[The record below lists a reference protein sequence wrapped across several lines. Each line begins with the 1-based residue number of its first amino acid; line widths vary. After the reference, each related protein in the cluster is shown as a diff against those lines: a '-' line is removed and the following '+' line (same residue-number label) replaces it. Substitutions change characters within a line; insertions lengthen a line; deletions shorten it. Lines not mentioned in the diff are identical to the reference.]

1 MSTTPHIEEPAHRFD
16 VKADAPTH
24 FAWLRTRLAAERT
37 LMAWVR
43 TSISLIGFGFTIF
56 QFFARL
62 SAMDNVA
69 PAAHPDLPRYVSLAL
84 IGAGTIGLC
93 VSLFEYQWLLRYLW
107 GPDFRPVAG
116 ISRDRWNTP
125 VFAVTILLI
134 LIGLAAFISVYLR
147 VT

>member
-1 MSTTPHIEEPAHRFD
+1 MATPPIEEPAHRFD
-16 VKADAPTH
+16 VKADAGTH

-62 SAMDNVA
+62 SAMGNVA
-69 PAAHPDLPRYVSLAL
+69 PAAHPQLPRYVALAM
-84 IGAGTIGLC
+84 IGAGVIGLC
-93 VSLFEYQWLLRYLW
+93 VSLYEYQWLLRYLW

-116 ISRDRWNTP
+116 VSRNRWNTP
-125 VFAVTILLI
+125 AFAVTLLLI
-134 LIGLAAFISVYLR
+134 LIGLVAFATVYLR

>member
-1 MSTTPHIEEPAHRFD
+1 MPTPHIEEPAHRFD

-43 TSISLIGFGFTIF
+43 TSVSLIGFGFTIF

-69 PAAHPDLPRYVSLAL
+69 PATHSELPRYVALAL

-93 VSLFEYQWLLRYLW
+93 VSSSNTSGCSAICGGRTSSLL
-107 GPDFRPVAG
+107 PASAETAG
-116 ISRDRWNTP
+116 TRRCSR
-125 VFAVTILLI
+125 
-134 LIGLAAFISVYLR
+134 
-147 VT
+147 

>member
-16 VKADAPTH
+16 VKADASTH

-37 LMAWVR
+37 LMAWAR
-43 TSISLIGFGFTIF
+43 TSVSLIGFGFTIF

-69 PAAHPDLPRYVSLAL
+69 PATHPELARYLALAL

-107 GPDFRPVAG
+107 GPDFLPVAG
-116 ISRDRWNTP
+116 ISRDRRNTP

>member
-1 MSTTPHIEEPAHRFD
+1 MPSPHIEEPTHRFD
-16 VKADAPTH
+16 VKADATTH

-43 TSISLIGFGFTIF
+43 TSISLIAFGFTIF
-56 QFFARL
+56 QFFERL
-62 SAMDNVA
+62 NTMGNVA
-69 PAAHPDLPRYVSLAL
+69 PVAHPHLPRYVALAL

-93 VSLFEYQWLLRYLW
+93 ISLFEYQWLLRYLW

-116 ISRDRWNTP
+116 VCRDRWNTP
-125 VFAVTILLI
+125 AFAVTALLI
-134 LIGLAAFISVYLR
+134 LIGLAAFVTVYLR

>member
-1 MSTTPHIEEPAHRFD
+1 VA
-16 VKADAPTH
+16 
-24 FAWLRTRLAAERT
+24 LAR
-37 LMAWVR
+37 
-43 TSISLIGFGFTIF
+43 
-56 QFFARL
+56 
-62 SAMDNVA
+62 
-69 PAAHPDLPRYVSLAL
+69 

-116 ISRDRWNTP
+116 LTRDRRNAP
-125 VFAVTILLI
+125 VFAVTMLLI

>member
-1 MSTTPHIEEPAHRFD
+1 MSPPPIEEPAHRFD
-16 VKADAPTH
+16 AKADVATH

-43 TSISLIGFGFTIF
+43 TSVSLIAFGFTIF

-62 SAMDNVA
+62 SAMANVA
-69 PAAHPDLPRYVSLAL
+69 PAAHPRFPRYVALAL

-93 VSLFEYQWLLRYLW
+93 VSLFEYRWLLRYLW
-107 GPDFRPVAG
+107 GPDFRSVAG
-116 ISRDRWNTP
+116 VSRSRRSTP

-134 LIGLAAFISVYLR
+134 LIGLAVFMSVYLR